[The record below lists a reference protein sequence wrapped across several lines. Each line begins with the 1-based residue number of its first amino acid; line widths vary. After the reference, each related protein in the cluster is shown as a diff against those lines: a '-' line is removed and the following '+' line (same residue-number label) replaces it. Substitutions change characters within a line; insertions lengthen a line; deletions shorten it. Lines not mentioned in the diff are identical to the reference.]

1 MKVRK
6 ASLGIFAAAV
16 LTMLVLCVPQ
26 ARSQAAKKKSIDGQ
40 WTITVDV
47 SDGSTETA
55 TLNFKSG
62 SGSAITG
69 TIETQHGTAQ
79 LSKGTVTGS
88 TFSVEFTLT
97 IDNGPMSVAMSGSFD
112 GDSMKGDGSAG
123 DATFKFTGSR
133 AAAAH

>member
-1 MKVRK
+1 MHSRKV
-6 ASLGIFAAAV
+6 SLGIFAAAV
-16 LTMLVLCVPQ
+16 VAVLVLCLPQ
-26 ARSQAAKKKSIDGQ
+26 ARSQAAKKTIDGR
-40 WTITVDV
+40 WNIDVAV

-62 SGSAITG
+62 SGGAITG

-79 LSKGTVTGS
+79 ISKGTLTGA
-88 TFSVEFTLT
+88 TFSIEFTLT

-133 AAAAH
+133 ATAAH

>member
-6 ASLGIFAAAV
+6 ASFAILAAGFFAV
-16 LTMLVLCVPQ
+16 LVLCVPQ
-26 ARSQAAKKKSIDGQ
+26 VRSQASKKSIDGQ

-62 SGSAITG
+62 SAGAITG

-79 LSKGTVTGS
+79 ISKGTLTGS
-88 TFSVEFTLT
+88 TFSIEFTLT
-97 IDNGPMSVAMSGSFD
+97 IDNNPMGVSMSGSFD

-123 DATFKFTGSR
+123 DATFKFNGSR

>member
-1 MKVRK
+1 MKVGK
-6 ASLGIFAAAV
+6 ASLAILAAGVFAV
-16 LTMLVLCVPQ
+16 LVLCVPQ

-62 SGSAITG
+62 SGGAITG

-79 LSKGTVTGS
+79 ISKGTLTGS
-88 TFSVEFTLT
+88 TFSIEFTLT
-97 IDNGPMSVAMSGSFD
+97 IDNGPMAVSMSGSFE
-112 GDSMKGDGSAG
+112 GDAIKGDGSAG

-133 AAAAH
+133 ATAAH